1 MGQLI
6 SAAILVTFVGSALV
20 YGAHSDPDAS
30 MGNTESMTPGEW
42 EVIEQDTHM
51 RTDTTG
57 CAYNH
62 AVRHVGLIGSE

>member
-30 MGNTESMTPGEW
+30 MGNTEPMPPVEW
-42 EVIEQDTHM
+42 EYFEEVDETHA
-51 RTDTTG
+51 DTTG

-62 AVRHVGLIGSE
+62 EVMRTGLVGGE